1 MNLPPLNLPPFQIK
15 VRHTGAG
22 LSVFD
27 PLRRRYVALTPEE
40 YVRQHFVNWMITDL
54 HYPASIMANEMGV
67 EFNGMKRRCDTVVWR
82 PDRSPLIIAEYKAPT
97 VKITQKTFDQIVS
110 YNSVLRARYLIVSN
124 GMEHFCC
131 RMDYCSGNYEFMPT
145 VPDYREADQ
154 NNEEQCQ
161 IQ

>member
-1 MNLPPLNLPPFQIK
+1 MK
-15 VRHTGAG
+15 MRRVGSG

-27 PLRRRYVALTPEE
+27 PLRSRYVALTPEE

-67 EFNGMKRRCDTVVWR
+67 EVNGMKRRCDTVVWR

-97 VKITQKTFDQIVS
+97 IKITQKTFDQVVN

-124 GMEHFCC
+124 GIEHFCC
-131 RMDYCSGNYEFMPT
+131 MIDYNGGGYEFLPA
-145 VPDYREADQ
+145 VPCYQEAAENDT
-154 NNEEQCQ
+154 EQCPIQ
-161 IQ
+161 I